1 MKVTISVFGRY
12 HAFYLAAQLYKHNY
26 LHRLITTY
34 PNYEV
39 QKYQIP
45 RDKVSNLV
53 GFELVRRSWDKFP
66 DSIHTKFNPQFILH
80 ESFDI
85 LAKGLIPE
93 DTDLYVGWSSF
104 SERGLH
110 VAKNFGAIT
119 VLERGSAH
127 IHYQNSI
134 LQEEYDYYGVKG
146 ELPHPQII
154 EKEIR
159 EYELADYISVPSTFV
174 FRSFIDSGLSP
185 SKLVKIPYGVDIQSF
200 RQLPRRDNK
209 FRVVYAGRMALQK
222 GVQYLLQ
229 AFAELRLFDAE
240 LWLIGGI
247 TSEMEPFFKK
257 YEGYFQYF
265 GHVPQ
270 HELAQYYSQ
279 CTVFALCSIQDGFG
293 MVLPQAMA
301 SGLSI
306 ICTTNTGGEDLIED
320 GKEGFII
327 PIRDIESLKARILY
341 LYQNPEVAEIMGQAA
356 LHRVA
361 AGHSWDDYGDQVIAA
376 YTKIWKKQEKES
388 CT

>member
-159 EYELADYISVPSTFV
+159 EYELAY
-174 FRSFIDSGLSP
+174 
-185 SKLVKIPYGVDIQSF
+185 
-200 RQLPRRDNK
+200 
-209 FRVVYAGRMALQK
+209 
-222 GVQYLLQ
+222 
-229 AFAELRLFDAE
+229 
-240 LWLIGGI
+240 
-247 TSEMEPFFKK
+247 
-257 YEGYFQYF
+257 
-265 GHVPQ
+265 
-270 HELAQYYSQ
+270 
-279 CTVFALCSIQDGFG
+279 
-293 MVLPQAMA
+293 
-301 SGLSI
+301 
-306 ICTTNTGGEDLIED
+306 
-320 GKEGFII
+320 
-327 PIRDIESLKARILY
+327 
-341 LYQNPEVAEIMGQAA
+341 
-356 LHRVA
+356 
-361 AGHSWDDYGDQVIAA
+361 
-376 YTKIWKKQEKES
+376 
-388 CT
+388 